1 MVINI
6 KEIILSTTNNTN
18 NTSDTSGMDGMDG
31 MDGIEESLLR
41 TIVKAKKVLFGSNKK
56 TPSYLPPEKLEL
68 DSTIKNL
75 DTNKMDFFNDIR
87 NDIRPKRERNL
98 DV

>member
-6 KEIILSTTNNTN
+6 KEIIFSTTNNTN
-18 NTSDTSGMDGMDG
+18 NTNNTSGMDS
-31 MDGIEESLLR
+31 IEESMLR

>member
-18 NTSDTSGMDGMDG
+18 NTSGMGGMDS
-31 MDGIEESLLR
+31 IEESMLR

-75 DTNKMDFFNDIR
+75 DTDKMDFFNDIR

-98 DV
+98 DVWI

>member
-18 NTSDTSGMDGMDG
+18 NTSGMDS
-31 MDGIEESLLR
+31 IEESMLR
-41 TIVKAKKVLFGSNKK
+41 TIVKAKKALFGSNKK

-87 NDIRPKRERNL
+87 NDIRPKRERNS

>member
-6 KEIILSTTNNTN
+6 KEIILSTTNNIN
-18 NTSDTSGMDGMDG
+18 NTSGMDS
-31 MDGIEESLLR
+31 IEESMLR
-41 TIVKAKKVLFGSNKK
+41 TLVKAKRVLFGSNKK

-75 DTNKMDFFNDIR
+75 DTYKMDFFNDIK

>member
-6 KEIILSTTNNTN
+6 KEIILSTTNNIN
-18 NTSDTSGMDGMDG
+18 NTSGMDS
-31 MDGIEESLLR
+31 IEESMLR

-68 DSTIKNL
+68 DSTIKNM
-75 DTNKMDFFNDIR
+75 DTDKMDFFNDIR

>member
-6 KEIILSTTNNTN
+6 KEIILSTTNNIN
-18 NTSDTSGMDGMDG
+18 NTGGMDS
-31 MDGIEESLLR
+31 IEESMLR

-68 DSTIKNL
+68 DSTIKTL

>member
-18 NTSDTSGMDGMDG
+18 NTNNTSGMDS
-31 MDGIEESLLR
+31 IEESMLR

-98 DV
+98 DVWI

>member
-18 NTSDTSGMDGMDG
+18 NTNNTSGINS
-31 MDGIEESLLR
+31 IEESMLR

-98 DV
+98 DVWI

>member
-6 KEIILSTTNNTN
+6 KEIILSTTNNIN
-18 NTSDTSGMDGMDG
+18 NTSGMDS
-31 MDGIEESLLR
+31 IEESMLR

>member
-6 KEIILSTTNNTN
+6 KEIILSTTNNINNTN
-18 NTSDTSGMDGMDG
+18 NTSGMGGMDS
-31 MDGIEESLLR
+31 IEESMLR
-41 TIVKAKKVLFGSNKK
+41 TIVKAKKALFGSNKK

-68 DSTIKNL
+68 DNSIKNL
-75 DTNKMDFFNDIR
+75 DTDKMDFFNDIR

>member
-6 KEIILSTTNNTN
+6 KEIILSTTNNT
-18 NTSDTSGMDGMDG
+18 SGINS
-31 MDGIEESLLR
+31 IEESVLR
-41 TIVKAKKVLFGSNKK
+41 TIVKVKKALFGSNKK

-98 DV
+98 DVWI

>member
-6 KEIILSTTNNTN
+6 KEIILSTTNNIN
-18 NTSDTSGMDGMDG
+18 NTSGMDS
-31 MDGIEESLLR
+31 IEESMLR
-41 TIVKAKKVLFGSNKK
+41 TIVKAKRVLFGSNKK

>member
-18 NTSDTSGMDGMDG
+18 NTNNTSGMDS
-31 MDGIEESLLR
+31 IEESMLR

>member
-6 KEIILSTTNNTN
+6 KEIILSTTNNT
-18 NTSDTSGMDGMDG
+18 SGINS
-31 MDGIEESLLR
+31 IEESVLR
-41 TIVKAKKVLFGSNKK
+41 TIVKVKKALFGSNKK